1 MKSEALLSCA
11 VLAAFAAT
19 PAAAGCADASDAA
32 CEIEGGS
39 YHIALPADAS
49 GPLPAVLFL
58 HGWGSSGGNAIG
70 NGSIS
75 PPILERGYAFIA
87 PDGVPRSNGNGRTWS
102 FHPDWPEA
110 RDEVAFLEGVI
121 ADAVEKHGVDPEQV
135 ILSGFSIGGS
145 MTAYAACVSPE
156 AFDAYAPLG
165 GNFWRPHP
173 ETCEGPV
180 RLLHTHGWTDTTV
193 PLEGRYLR
201 DGQIAQGD
209 VFAAFEIWRDTNG
222 CDAMRADSFEIS
234 AEYWRR
240 VWERCSDGAALEL
253 ALFPGGHIV
262 PAGWSDLVLDWYEGL

>member
-121 ADAVEKHGVDPEQV
+121 ADAVEKHG
-135 ILSGFSIGGS
+135 
-145 MTAYAACVSPE
+145 
-156 AFDAYAPLG
+156 
-165 GNFWRPHP
+165 
-173 ETCEGPV
+173 
-180 RLLHTHGWTDTTV
+180 
-193 PLEGRYLR
+193 
-201 DGQIAQGD
+201 
-209 VFAAFEIWRDTNG
+209 
-222 CDAMRADSFEIS
+222 
-234 AEYWRR
+234 
-240 VWERCSDGAALEL
+240 
-253 ALFPGGHIV
+253 
-262 PAGWSDLVLDWYEGL
+262 